1 MVVVLILFISLIG
14 GGAPAL
20 SPSQESKIP
29 QDPCQLL
36 MAIHNEVEEMG
47 FRAREDFL
55 KREFHVNIDGSMA
68 NREEHVVVLC
78 HPHANG
84 EKMILQVTYFGEDT
98 RGGISRFSKLTRE
111 ICCLIEDE
119 ALVILSNAFA
129 EEETKS
135 VLPLILRGIQDE
147 KKIRKLLEH

>member
-1 MVVVLILFISLIG
+1 MVVVLILCMNLIG

-20 SPSQESKIP
+20 SPSQKAKLP
-29 QDPCQLL
+29 QDPRQLL

-47 FRAREDFL
+47 FRAHEDFL

-84 EKMILQVTYFGEDT
+84 EKMILQVTYFGEDA
-98 RGGISRFSKLTRE
+98 RGGILRFSKLTRE
-111 ICCLIEDE
+111 ICCLIEDD
-119 ALVILSNAFA
+119 ALEILSNAFP
-129 EEETKS
+129 EEETRS
-135 VLPLILRGIQDE
+135 MLPLILRGIQDE